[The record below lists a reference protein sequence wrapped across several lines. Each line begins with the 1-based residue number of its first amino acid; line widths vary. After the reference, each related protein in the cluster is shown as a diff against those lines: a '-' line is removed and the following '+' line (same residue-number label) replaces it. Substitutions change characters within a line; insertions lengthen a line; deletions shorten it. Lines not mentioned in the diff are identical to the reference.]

1 MKSWFESLASRE
13 RLLVTG
19 GAAALLLLLIYAM
32 AWAPLRSAHQAMR
45 DDVAEQRE
53 TVVWMQETARKLVQ
67 IKGSRGPAAQGLG
80 GQSLLALADSSARA
94 DGLGEVLK
102 RVEPEGSDSVKV
114 WMDGAPFDVLMRWL
128 GNLSTKYGIR
138 IDTVTLER
146 TAETNGRVNV
156 RLTLQA
162 AGL

>member
-13 RLLVTG
+13 RLLVIG
-19 GAAALLLLLIYAM
+19 GAAALSLLLVYAL
-32 AWAPLRSAHQAMR
+32 AWAPLRAAHQAMQ

-53 TVVWMQETARKLVQ
+53 TVLWMQETAQQLVQ
-67 IKGSRGPAAQGLG
+67 LKGSRGPAAQGLG
-80 GQSLLALADSSARA
+80 GQSLLALADSSART
-94 DGLGEVLK
+94 DGLGDVLK

-114 WMDGAPFDVLMRWL
+114 WLDGAPFDVLVRWL
-128 GNLSTKYGIR
+128 GNLGARYGIN
-138 IDTVTLER
+138 IDTVTMER
-146 TAETNGRVNV
+146 AADAAGRVNV